1 MNLISRNFYL
11 DDIFEDFI
19 SPFKE
24 IQMKCDVYEK
34 DGDYHIEIDI
44 PGFEKKDINLEVK
57 DGYLII
63 SAEKQDKVKDEGKHY
78 IRRERKYGKYQ
89 RSFYIGDVESEKIEA
104 EFKDGLLK
112 ILVPKIEEVI
122 DKKVIEI
129 K

>member
-63 SAEKQDKVKDEGKHY
+63 SAEKQDKVKDEGKDY

>member
-19 SPFKE
+19 SPFKQT
-24 IQMKCDVYEK
+24 QMKCDIYEK

-63 SAEKQDKVKDEGKHY
+63 SAEKQDKVKDEGKDY

>member
-24 IQMKCDVYEK
+24 TQMKCDIYEK

-63 SAEKQDKVKDEGKHY
+63 SAEKQDKVKDEGKDY

>member
-24 IQMKCDVYEK
+24 TQMKCDVYEK

-63 SAEKQDKVKDEGKHY
+63 SAEKQDKVKDEGKDY

>member
-1 MNLISRNFYL
+1 
-11 DDIFEDFI
+11 
-19 SPFKE
+19 
-24 IQMKCDVYEK
+24 MKCDIYEK

-63 SAEKQDKVKDEGKHY
+63 SAEKQDKVKDEGKDY

>member
-19 SPFKE
+19 SLFKE
-24 IQMKCDVYEK
+24 TQMKCDIYEK

-44 PGFEKKDINLEVK
+44 PGFEKDINLEVK

-63 SAEKQDKVKDEGKHY
+63 SAEKQDKVKDEGKDY

-89 RSFYIGDVESEKIEA
+89 RSFYIGDVESEK
-104 EFKDGLLK
+104 LK
-112 ILVPKIEEVI
+112 QSLKM
-122 DKKVIEI
+122 DY
-129 K
+129 

>member
-19 SPFKE
+19 SLFKE
-24 IQMKCDVYEK
+24 TQMKCDIYEK

-63 SAEKQDKVKDEGKHY
+63 SAEKQDKVKDEGKDY